1 MPHRAVHLAAGPCSK
16 FKGVESNSER
26 VLFVHAHPD
35 DESITTGGT
44 IATLVDRGAA
54 VTVVTC
60 TRGELGEVIPADLA
74 HLEGHGEQLAEVRM
88 TELANAL
95 EILGVTDS
103 RFLGD
108 ANARWAGRA
117 PRRYTDSGMQWG
129 ANGAE
134 PAASISEDSFCAAE
148 FGEVAADLA
157 TVIDSISPSAVI
169 SYDAHGGYGHPDH
182 IRAHEIARRAAE
194 VMGVPF
200 FVVGVDPELDALRV
214 DVAMVL
220 DRKRDA
226 LRAHRTQVT
235 VDGDRFSL
243 SSGPARLIAPV
254 EGFTRLR
261 AAVPATVAW
270 QDQGIGVHLLA
281 YLLALVVGAFVGGI
295 SVVNSQFSPVL
306 FGHPVPVGIVVV
318 LLLVACL
325 LAGLRIVFPGRLVV
339 GFAAIGLL
347 VVIGVLSIASSGGS
361 VLVPANAVGYVLT
374 YGSLVIV
381 AVVLAWPNLSAVPR
395 DSLERKLQPKGTIR
409 P

>member
-1 MPHRAVHLAAGPCSK
+1 M
-16 FKGVESNSER
+16 ESNSER

-88 TELANAL
+88 IELANAL
-95 EILGVTDS
+95 AILGVTDH
-103 RFLGD
+103 RFLGQ

-117 PRRYTDSGMQWG
+117 ARRYTDSGMHWG

-134 PAASISEDSFCAAE
+134 PAASINEDSFCAAE

-200 FVVGVDPELDALRV
+200 FVISGDADPTTIRV
-214 DVAMVL
+214 DVAPVL
-220 DRKRDA
+220 ARKRDA
-226 LRAHRTQVT
+226 LSAHRTQVA

-243 SSGPARLIAPV
+243 SSGPARPIAAV
-254 EGFTRLR
+254 EGFSRLR
-261 AAVPATVAW
+261 PVGAQTVAW

-281 YLLALVVGAFVGGI
+281 YLLALVVGAVVGGI
-295 SVVNSQFSPVL
+295 SVVNHQFSPVFL
-306 FGHPVPVGIVVV
+306 GHPVPVGIAVI

-325 LAGLRIVFPGRLVV
+325 LVGLRIVFPGRIVV

-347 VVIGVLSIASSGGS
+347 VVIGTLSIASSGGS
-361 VLVPANAVGYVLT
+361 VLVPANPAGYVLT
-374 YGSLVIV
+374 YGPLVIA
-381 AVVLAWPNLSAVPR
+381 AVVLAWPNLGTAPR
-395 DSLERKLQPKGTIR
+395 DSLERKLQPKGTAR